1 MELGSL
7 FTALLYV
14 ALVAL
19 GLYILFYFLG
29 KMSLPEPVRLIILA
43 IVVIILLLWFV
54 RNVLPS
60 LGISF

>member
-29 KMSLPEPVRLIILA
+29 KISLPEPVRLIILA

-60 LGISF
+60 LGVSF